1 MDRTADAHRLRPLPL
16 LAICAG
22 FFMIIL
28 DTTIVN
34 AALPVLRRDLG
45 TGVSGLE
52 WVVNGYTLVFAALLL
67 SGGALGD
74 RLGSHG
80 VFMTGVALFGA
91 ASAACALA
99 PDTAVLVLARAAQGA
114 GAALC
119 VPTSLALLRASA
131 PDAAARARAVG
142 VWGGVGGV
150 AAASGPVLGGLLT
163 GWLGWRAV
171 FAVNPAVAVACLVLT
186 ARHVPRPA
194 ADRGRGLDPL
204 GQALALVALGALSLG
219 LIEAGV
225 RGFHDPLVLGSLAV
239 ALGAAAAFVAAERR
253 CPDPMLPPALFT
265 VPALR
270 TGTAV
275 GLLINLGFYG
285 QLFVVNLALQQLRGM
300 SPLVAGLALLPEA
313 GLVSLGSLLSGRLTG
328 VAGPRPAMLV
338 GLGCAAAG
346 LVGLALA
353 GAQAPYAV
361 LVAPL
366 AATGFGMSFTMPAAT
381 SAVVDAAPVGRAALA
396 SGVINA
402 ARQAGGLIG
411 VAVLGGLVARR
422 GDFETGLHTGLLAA
436 AGAFGLGGLLTL
448 ITRMPRPGAAAARS
462 GRRRDAG
469 RRRTPSGARRR
480 PARSAPSG
488 DCGR

>member
-1 MDRTADAHRLRPLPL
+1 MDRTPEPRGLRPLPL

-22 FFMIIL
+22 FAMIIL

-34 AALPVLRRDLG
+34 AALPALRRDLG
-45 TGVSGLE
+45 TGVSGLQ
-52 WVVNGYTLVFAALLL
+52 WVVNGYTLVLAALLL

-80 VFMTGVALFGA
+80 VFMAGVALFGA

-99 PDTAVLVLARAAQGA
+99 PDTVVLVLARAAQGI

-131 PDAAARARAVG
+131 PDPAARARAVG
-142 VWGGVGGV
+142 VWGGVSGV

-163 GWLGWRAV
+163 GWLGWRSV
-171 FAVNPAVAVACLVLT
+171 FAVNPAVAIACLVLT
-186 ARHVPRPA
+186 ARHVPHPA
-194 ADRGRGLDPL
+194 ADRRRGLDPL
-204 GQALALVALGALSLG
+204 GQALSLVALGALSLG
-219 LIEAGV
+219 LIESGV
-225 RGFHDPLVLGSLAV
+225 RGFGDPLVLGSLGI
-239 ALGAAAAFVAAERR
+239 ALAGGAGFAAAELRSS
-253 CPDPMLPPALFT
+253 DPMLPPRLFRSAT
-265 VPALR
+265 LR

-285 QLFVVNLALQQLRGM
+285 QLFVINLALQQLRGM

-313 GLVSLGSLLSGRLTG
+313 GLVSVGSVLSGKLTG
-328 VAGPRPAMLV
+328 IAGPRPSMLI
-338 GLGCAAAG
+338 GLSLGATG

-353 GAQAPYAV
+353 GAHAPYAM

-381 SAVVDAAPVGRAALA
+381 TAVVEAAPEGRAALA

-411 VAVLGGLVARR
+411 VAVLGSLVGRR
-422 GDFETGLHTGLLAA
+422 GDLETGLDTGLLVAA
-436 AGAFGLGGLLTL
+436 AAFSCGGLLTL
-448 ITRMPRPGAAAARS
+448 VTRMPRPGAATVRS
-462 GRRRDAG
+462 GRRGDAG
-469 RRRTPSGARRR
+469 RRRTPSGARPR
-480 PARSAPSG
+480 PARSASRG